1 MARAAQR
8 SRFLGLVLLVSQG
21 CGPSSAPYRD
31 VVVDLSDTPVGELVA
46 GVMVEQTFVPNHDR
60 LSGVAILLAT
70 YGGRARGC
78 HVLFRLRA
86 PGSRNDIA
94 TGARDCSAIADNS
107 WVRFDFDPL
116 PATRGQRLLFQLESP
131 DGRTTEA
138 VTAWMSSVPNVY
150 PDGALTIN
158 GVAVKGSLRFVT
170 YHR

>member
-1 MARAAQR
+1 MTRASWR
-8 SRFLGLVLLVSQG
+8 SRLFGFGLLVAVG
-21 CGPSSAPYRD
+21 CRPSPATYRD
-31 VVVDLSDTPVGELVA
+31 VVVDISDTPVGELVA
-46 GVMVEQTFVPNHDR
+46 GVVVEQTFVPNHDR

-78 HVLFRLRA
+78 HVVFRLRA

-94 TGARDCSAIADNS
+94 KQTRDCAAIADNS

-131 DGRTTEA
+131 DGRTGQA
-138 VTAWMSSVPNVY
+138 VTAWMSSVPDVY
-150 PDGALTIN
+150 ADGALTVN
-158 GVAVKGSLRFVT
+158 GAPVKGSLRFTT